1 MPLSIGDRL
10 GPYEILAP
18 LGAGGMGE
26 VYRARDTKL
35 KREIALKVLPDSF
48 AADPE
53 RMARFQR
60 EAEVLASLNHSHIAQ
75 IYGVEERAL
84 AMELVEGETLQ
95 GPLPLDTALDYARQ
109 IADAL
114 EAAHEK
120 GIIHRDLKPANIKVT
135 PQGVVKVLDF
145 GLAAIAQPLAGD
157 TSNPANSPTLTF
169 SPTRAGMIMGTAAYM
184 SPEQARGRPV
194 DRRSDIFAFGVVFYE
209 MLTGRQA
216 FAGET
221 VTDTLAAVLTKDP
234 PLDQLPASTPPG
246 IRRLVERCLQK
257 DVRKRLQAIGDAR
270 IEIDESLAGKDSVP
284 AAPPP
289 EGEAHAR
296 SLKASRWSAVV
307 ILGSAAAIVAV
318 VLGYLWLTRP
328 VPSPKVLGSTQ
339 ITRDGLQKTSPYN
352 IQSLW
357 TDGSRLYFNE
367 GANGSWG
374 IAQVSALGGET
385 LPFSTSITTPL
396 LLSMAPNRSELL
408 VQSVTSNEIWAPLW
422 AVPIL
427 GGTPRRLADV
437 RAGDGAFS
445 PDGQHVVYIKG
456 SDIYQTNLDGTGSR
470 KLATVSGVALYPR
483 FSPDGSTLRFTMIDS
498 KTSSVSIWEIRSD
511 GTGLHPILPDWN
523 KPHVELCGSW
533 TPDGRYYIF
542 EAVHG
547 GIGNTNLWA
556 LREKGGSFE
565 RSSREP
571 IQLTSGP
578 FDFHMP
584 VPDPN
589 GQKLYAFGVQQ
600 RGELVRYDAKS
611 RQFQPFLSSIGA
623 EQLDFSTDGQWVTYT
638 LYPEGSLWRS
648 KLDGSERLQ
657 LTRPPAQVLAPRW
670 SPDGKRIAFS
680 IGMAGKP
687 QNIYSVSVDG
697 GAPEQL
703 TTGDRVDVYPNWSVD
718 GESLVFSNDAG
729 MVAKSS
735 DLAVKVLNLKT
746 RQVSILPGSEGLWHP
761 SFSPDGRHIAAL
773 MADSQAIRLFDVAT
787 QKWTELARTAVNSPA
802 WSRDGRYIYFDSYP
816 NKDAAIFRVRI
827 NDHKL
832 ERVTNLE
839 GLRRAQS
846 SVSGWP
852 WMGLT
857 PDDSPILLRD
867 NGTQEIYALD
877 LQLP

>member
-1 MPLSIGDRL
+1 MPFSAGEKL
-10 GPYEILAP
+10 GAYEILAP

-26 VYRARDTKL
+26 VYRAKDTKL

-84 AMELVEGETLQ
+84 VMELVEGETLQ
-95 GPLPLDTALDYARQ
+95 GPLPIETALNYARQ

-120 GIIHRDLKPANIKVT
+120 GIIHRDLKPANIMIT
-135 PQGVVKVLDF
+135 PQGVVKILDF
-145 GLAAIAQPLAGD
+145 GLAAIGQPSAGD
-157 TSNPANSPTLTF
+157 TSNPANSPTLTI

-284 AAPPP
+284 ASPLP
-289 EGEAHAR
+289 EGKFHAK
-296 SLKASRWSAVV
+296 SLSRWSAIV
-307 ILGSAAAIVAV
+307 IVGCAAAVVGV
-318 VLGYLWLTRP
+318 VLGYWLTRQ
-328 VPSPKVLGSTQ
+328 VPSPKVLGSTE
-339 ITRDGLQKTSPYN
+339 ITRDGLQKTSSYN

-385 LPFSTSITTPL
+385 LPFPTSISTPL

-408 VQSVTSNEIWAPLW
+408 VQSLTSNEAWAPLW

-427 GGTPRRLADV
+427 GGTPRRIGGV
-437 RAGDGAFS
+437 RANDGAFS
-445 PDGQHVVYIKG
+445 PDGQHMVYIMG
-456 SDIYQTNLDGTGSR
+456 SDIYQANLDGTGSR
-470 KLATVSGVALYPR
+470 RLVTVSGIAIYPR
-483 FSPDGSTLRFTMIDS
+483 FSPDGSVLRFTVFDS
-498 KTSSVSIWEIRSD
+498 KTSSSSIWEIRSD
-511 GTGLHPILPDWN
+511 GTGLRPLLPDWN
-523 KPHVELCGSW
+523 KPHSEICGSW

-542 EAVHG
+542 EAVRG
-547 GIGNTNLWA
+547 GSGNYNLWA
-556 LREKGGSFE
+556 IREKGGPFE
-565 RSSREP
+565 KSSREP

-589 GQKLYAFGVQQ
+589 GHKLYVFGVQQ

-611 RQFQPFLSSIGA
+611 RQFQPYLSAIGA
-623 EQLDFSTDGQWVTYT
+623 EQLDFSADGKWVTYT

-657 LTRPPAQVLAPRW
+657 LTFPPAQAVAPRW

-680 IGMAGKP
+680 IRMAGKP
-687 QNIYSVSVDG
+687 ENIYSVSVDG

-703 TTGDRVDVYPNWSVD
+703 TTGDQVDIDPSWSAD
-718 GESLVFSNDAG
+718 GESLVFGVDPTGVGESGAL
-729 MVAKSS
+729 KI
-735 DLAVKVLNLKT
+735 KILNLKT

-761 SFSPDGRHIAAL
+761 GFSPDGRHLAAL
-773 MADSQAIRLFDVAT
+773 TTGSQAITLFDVAT
-787 QKWTELARTAVNSPA
+787 QKWAEVARTAVNSPA
-802 WSRDGRYIYFDSYP
+802 WSRDGQYIYFDSYP
-816 NKDAAIFRVRI
+816 TRDATIFRLRI
-827 NDHKL
+827 SDHKL

-839 GLRRAQS
+839 GLRRAES
-846 SVSGWP
+846 AVFSFP
-852 WMGLT
+852 WIGLT

-877 LQLP
+877 LLLP

>member
-1 MPLSIGDRL
+1 MIAGERL

-26 VYRARDTKL
+26 VYRAKDTKL

-60 EAEVLASLNHSHIAQ
+60 EAEVLASLNHPHIAQ

-95 GPLPLDTALDYARQ
+95 GPLPLETALNYARQ

-135 PQGVVKVLDF
+135 PEGVVKVLDF
-145 GLAAIAQPLAGD
+145 GLAAIAQPSAGEA
-157 TSNPANSPTLTF
+157 SNPANSPTLTI

-216 FAGET
+216 FAAET
-221 VTDTLAAVLTKDP
+221 VADTLAAVLTKEP
-234 PLDQLPASTPPG
+234 PMDQLPASTPPG

-270 IEIDESLAGKDSVP
+270 IEIDESLAGKDSRQSP
-284 AAPPP
+284 PPP
-289 EGEAHAR
+289 EGKVHAR
-296 SLKASRWSAVV
+296 SLSRRSAIAIV
-307 ILGSAAAIVAV
+307 GSAAAIVAV
-318 VLGYLWLTRP
+318 VLGYLWLARP
-328 VPSPKVLGSTQ
+328 VPSPKVVGSTQ
-339 ITRDGLQKTSPYN
+339 ITRDGRQKTSALE

-357 TDGSRLYFNE
+357 AEGSRLYFNE
-367 GANGSWG
+367 EANGSWG

-385 LPFSTSITTPL
+385 LPFSTSISTPL

-408 VQSVTSNEIWAPLW
+408 VQSVTSNEVQAPLW

-427 GGTPRRLADV
+427 GGTPRRIGDV
-437 RAGDGAFS
+437 RANDGAFS
-445 PDGQHVVYIKG
+445 PDGRHIVYIVG
-456 SDIYQTNLDGTGSR
+456 SDIYQSNLDGTGSR
-470 KLATVSGVALYPR
+470 KLATVSGVAFFPR
-483 FSPDGSTLRFTMIDS
+483 FSPDGSILRFTVLDS
-498 KTSSVSIWEIRSD
+498 KTNSWSIWEVRSD

-523 KPHVELCGSW
+523 KPHNELCGSW

-542 EAVHG
+542 EAVRG
-547 GIGNTNLWA
+547 GAGNSNLWA

-578 FDFHMP
+578 FDFHVP

-589 GQKLYAFGVQQ
+589 GRKLYAIGVQQ

-611 RQFQPFLSSIGA
+611 QQFQPFLSAIGA
-623 EQLDFSTDGQWVTYT
+623 EQLDFSKDGKWVTYT

-657 LTRPPAQVLAPRW
+657 LTFPPARAIAPRW

-680 IGMAGKP
+680 IRMTGKP
-687 QNIYSVSVDG
+687 QKIYSLSVDG
-697 GAPEQL
+697 GAPVQL
-703 TTGDRVDVYPNWSVD
+703 TTGDHVDIDPSWSAD
-718 GESLVFSNDAG
+718 GESLVFG
-729 MVAKSS
+729 Q
-735 DLAVKVLNLKT
+735 DLTSEPGGLAIRILNLKT
-746 RQVSILPGSEGLWHP
+746 RQVSILLRSEGLWHP
-761 SFSPDGRHIAAL
+761 SFSPDGRHISAL
-773 MADSQAIRLFDVAT
+773 TADSQAMMLLDVAT

-802 WSRDGRYIYFDSYP
+802 WSRDGQYIYFDSYP
-816 NKDAAIFRVRI
+816 NRDAAIFRVRI

-839 GLRRAQS
+839 GFRRAQS
-846 SVSGWP
+846 SVSP
-852 WMGLT
+852 FPSMGLT
-857 PDDSPILLRD
+857 PDDSPLLLRD

>member
-1 MPLSIGDRL
+1 
-10 GPYEILAP
+10 
-18 LGAGGMGE
+18 MGE
-26 VYRARDTKL
+26 VYRAKDTKL
-35 KREIALKVLPDSF
+35 KRDVALKVLPDSF
-48 AADPE
+48 ASDPE

-60 EAEVLASLNHSHIAQ
+60 EAEVLASLNHPHIAQ

-84 AMELVEGETLQ
+84 VMELVEGETLQ
-95 GPLPLDTALDYARQ
+95 GPLPIETALNYARQ

-145 GLAAIAQPLAGD
+145 GLAAIAQPSAGEA
-157 TSNPANSPTLTF
+157 SNPANSPTLTI
-169 SPTRAGMIMGTAAYM
+169 STTRAGMIMGTAAYM
-184 SPEQARGRPV
+184 SPEQARGKPV

-216 FAGET
+216 FAAET
-221 VTDTLAAVLTKDP
+221 VADTLANVLTKEP
-234 PLDQLPASTPPG
+234 PLDQLPAATPPG
-246 IRRLVERCLQK
+246 IRQLVERCLQK

-270 IEIDESLAGKDSVP
+270 IEIDESLAGKDSRQP
-284 AAPPP
+284 LPLP
-289 EGEAHAR
+289 EGKAHAR
-296 SLKASRWSAVV
+296 SLSRWSAIV
-307 ILGSAAAIVAV
+307 IVGSAAAIVAV
-318 VLGYLWLTRP
+318 VLSYVWLTRP

-339 ITRDGLQKTSPYN
+339 ITRDGLQKTSAFN
-352 IQSLW
+352 FQSLW

-385 LPFSTSITTPL
+385 LPFLTSISTPI

-408 VQSVTSNEIWAPLW
+408 VQSFTSNEVLPPLW

-427 GGTPRRLADV
+427 GGTPRRIGDV
-437 RAGDGAFS
+437 RANDGAFS
-445 PDGQHVVYIKG
+445 PDGQHMVYIAS
-456 SDIYQTNLDGTGSR
+456 SDIYQANLDGTGSR
-470 KLATVSGVALYPR
+470 KLATVSGIAIYPR
-483 FSPDGSTLRFTMIDS
+483 FSPDGSILRFTVLDS
-498 KTSSVSIWEIRSD
+498 KTNSWSIWEVRSD

-523 KPHVELCGSW
+523 KPHNELSGSW

-542 EAVHG
+542 EAVRG
-547 GIGNTNLWA
+547 GTGNSNLWA
-556 LREKGGSFE
+556 LREKGGSFG
-565 RSSREP
+565 RPSGEP

-578 FDFHMP
+578 FDFHVP

-589 GQKLYAFGVQQ
+589 GHKLYVIGVQQ

-611 RQFQPFLSSIGA
+611 QQFQPFLSAIGA
-623 EQLDFSTDGQWVTYT
+623 EQLDFSKDGKWVTYT

-657 LTRPPAQVLAPRW
+657 LTFPPAQAIAPRW

-680 IGMAGKP
+680 IRMAGKP
-687 QNIYSVSVDG
+687 QSIYSLSVDG

-703 TTGDRVDVYPNWSVD
+703 TTGDHAVHSSWSAD
-718 GESLVFSNDAG
+718 DESLVFGQDPTSE
-729 MVAKSS
+729 AKSS
-735 DLAVKVLNLKT
+735 GLAIKLLNLKT
-746 RQVSILPGSEGLWHP
+746 RQVSTLPGSEGLWRP

-773 MADSQAIRLFDVAT
+773 TTDSQAITLFDVAT

-802 WSRDGRYIYFDSYP
+802 WSRDGQYIYFDSYP
-816 NKDAAIFRVRI
+816 TRDAAIFRLRI

-839 GLRRAQS
+839 GLRRAES
-846 SVSGWP
+846 SVFSFP